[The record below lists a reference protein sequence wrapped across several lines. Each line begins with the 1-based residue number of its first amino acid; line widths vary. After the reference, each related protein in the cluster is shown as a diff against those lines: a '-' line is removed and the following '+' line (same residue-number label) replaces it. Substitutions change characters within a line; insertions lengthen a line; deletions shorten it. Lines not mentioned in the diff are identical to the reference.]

1 MQTMFFFLTTQSNV
15 STVDWNEIIYIVV
28 GATIGLFASL
38 AIIVVER
45 ILDKK
50 GKLNIFY
57 RRTYQRG
64 SDGWGWGFDIGNDCS
79 FVLPI
84 EYELQNT
91 SNTTR
96 VVRDVALLLYS
107 ENKLVG
113 KMHQVGELRIET
125 KRGTE
130 VTKEK
135 LYNFG
140 SEKGSYSFVLP
151 PRSIQRQLCE
161 YLFVIKASEKEQMQF
176 DTVVARYY
184 DETNKPRSF
193 KIMEVTNC
201 WENKCYDIDEDWLL
215 FEEKIKIK
223 K

>member
-1 MQTMFFFLTTQSNV
+1 MQMMFFSLTTQSNV

-64 SDGWGWGFDIGNDCS
+64 SDGRGWGFDIGNDCS

-125 KRGTE
+125 KKGTE

-161 YLFVIKASEKEQMQF
+161 YLFVIKSSEKDQMQF

-184 DETNKPRSF
+184 DETNKPRFF

-201 WENKCYDIDEDWLL
+201 WENKCYNIDEDWLL